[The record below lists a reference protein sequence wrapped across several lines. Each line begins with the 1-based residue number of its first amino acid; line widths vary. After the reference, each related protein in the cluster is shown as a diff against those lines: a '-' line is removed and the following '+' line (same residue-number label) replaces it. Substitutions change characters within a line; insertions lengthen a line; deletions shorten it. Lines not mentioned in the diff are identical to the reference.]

1 MKRRHWASLFA
12 AGALALAG
20 LACGDSTA
28 VTVDVARIE
37 IAPNVA
43 SALAGGTVPLTARA
57 FDASGAAISAPI
69 LRWSSSDVSIA
80 TVAATGLVSALSPGT
95 ARIAVS
101 SMGRSAVSTL
111 TVLPRPVAALALS
124 PTQTSVIVGRTT
136 NLIAIPRDA
145 AGATLAGRVVTFTS
159 SDVSVAT
166 VRSDGTVTGVAP
178 GTATIVATSE
188 GRSAQAIVTVN
199 VPPVQSVTITPGRDT
214 LAVNSTRTF
223 TVQLRDAAGAL
234 LVERPVVWS
243 SSSTTVA
250 IVSATGTVAA
260 LAPGTATITAASDG
274 RTGTATVV
282 VVERL
287 ASAVTVTPASTA
299 LTVGRTLALTV
310 QLTDAQGNVLNGRP
324 IAFSSE
330 KPDIAT
336 VSATGVVTAVSAG
349 TTRIVVTSEG
359 RTGFATI
366 AVTPIPVADVV
377 VTPATASM
385 TTGESLRLVA
395 ATLAADGTPLTGRT
409 VEWRSGA
416 PNVVSVSPSG
426 EVTALAAGTAVVLA
440 LSEGVSATATLTVRV
455 PPVTSIVLSPLT
467 PTIDV
472 ARTVQLTAVARG
484 PGGDPLNGR
493 AITWR
498 SSNEQVA
505 FVSSTGLVVG
515 SRAGTATITATSEGV
530 SASTIVTVR

>member
-1 MKRRHWASLFA
+1 MSRRHWASLFA
-12 AGALALAG
+12 GGVLALAG

-37 IAPNVA
+37 ITPEVA
-43 SALAGGTVPLTARA
+43 SSQAGGTLPLTARV
-57 FDASGAAISAPI
+57 FDGSGTAIPAPV
-69 LRWSSSDVSIA
+69 LRWSSSDVSVA

-111 TVLPRPVAALALS
+111 TVLPRPVATLTLS
-124 PTQTSVIVGRTT
+124 PTQTSVIVGSTT
-136 NLIAIPRDA
+136 RLIATPRDA
-145 AGATLAGRVVTFTS
+145 AGATLAGRVVTLTS

-188 GRSAQAIVTVN
+188 GRSAQAVVTVN
-199 VPPVQSVTITPGRDT
+199 VPPVQSVTVTPARDT
-214 LAVNSTRTF
+214 LAVNSNRTF
-223 TVQLRDAAGAL
+223 TAQLRDASGAL
-234 LVERPVVWS
+234 LTERQVVWS

-260 LAPGTATITAASDG
+260 LAPGTATITAASEG
-274 RTGTATVV
+274 RSGTTTVV

-287 ASAVTVTPASTA
+287 ASAVTVTPASA
-299 LTVGRTLALTV
+299 SLTVGRALTLTV
-310 QLTDAQGNVLNGRP
+310 QITDAQGNVLNGRP
-324 IAFSSE
+324 LTFTSE
-330 KPDIAT
+330 RPAVAT
-336 VSATGVVTAVSAG
+336 VSATGVVTAVSPG
-349 TTRIVVTSEG
+349 TARIIVSSEG
-359 RTGFATI
+359 RTGFAAI
-366 AVTPIPVADVV
+366 EVTPIPVADVV

-385 TTGESLRLVA
+385 ITGETLRLVA
-395 ATLAADGTPLTGRT
+395 ATLAADGTPLSGRT
-409 VEWRSGA
+409 VEWRNGA
-416 PNVVSVSPSG
+416 PNIVAVSPTG
-426 EVTALAAGTAVVLA
+426 DVTALAAGTAVVLA
-440 LSEGVSATATLTVRV
+440 LSEGVAASAVLTVRV
-455 PPVTSIVLSPLT
+455 PPVISMSLSPLA
-467 PTIDV
+467 PTID
-472 ARTVQLTAVARG
+472 AGRSLQLTAVTRG
-484 PGGDPLNGR
+484 AGGDQINGR
-493 AITWR
+493 PITWR